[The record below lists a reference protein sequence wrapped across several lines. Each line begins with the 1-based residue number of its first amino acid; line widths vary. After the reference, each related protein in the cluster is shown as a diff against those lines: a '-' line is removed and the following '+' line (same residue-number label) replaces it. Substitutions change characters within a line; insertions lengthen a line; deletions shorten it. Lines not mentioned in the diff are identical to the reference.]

1 MQPDGLGFN
10 GLRLNGIRVV
20 AKREYLQRIRG
31 RAFWIATLLLPLFLA
46 GVTILPSL
54 FLARSEARQ
63 KVAVVDRTGGA
74 VATELAAEKQTKQ
87 AAEPAA
93 PAAPAP
99 AGRLSSAGRLADDQM
114 RNVRFD
120 FLVEPPQ
127 PDPAAQRADLDR
139 RVTAK
144 QIDAWVWVDQDA
156 LTSNKAEYH
165 ARSVSNFLTQEVLKD
180 DLSAAIRRVRLH
192 QAGLDPERIGELT
205 RGVDLAT
212 LRVAAGGSR
221 AEGGLAGAAFGY
233 IIFMMLYVS
242 IGIWG
247 QQVMTGVLDEK
258 SSRIIEVV
266 VSSIRPS
273 ELMMGKL
280 VGICLLGLTQMAIW
294 CATLVV
300 LSTPG
305 ILAAIV
311 TLPAGVTLPA
321 VTIPMV
327 LNFALLFVLGFF
339 VFASFY
345 AAVGASFNN
354 LQEAQQVAGFIVF
367 FLLAPLF
374 IMFRIIN
381 DPDSTLAV
389 VTSLIPPFTPLLMTL
404 RIALQMP
411 PLWQLL
417 LAYALTVGFIVLMVW
432 IASRIYRVGILM
444 YGKKP
449 TLREIWKW
457 VRYA

>member
-1 MQPDGLGFN
+1 MRREGY
-10 GLRLNGIRVV
+10 RLSNVRVV
-20 AKREYLQRIRG
+20 AKREYLQRIKG
-31 RAFWIATLLLPLFLA
+31 KGFWIATLLLPLLLLSA
-46 GVTILPSL
+46 TILPSV

-63 KVAVVDRTGGA
+63 KVVVVDRTGGA
-74 VATELAAEKQTKQ
+74 VAAELAAEKQTRE
-87 AAEPAA
+87 AERPSAGA
-93 PAAPAP
+93 SAPAP
-99 AGRLSSAGRLADDQM
+99 GARPSGGAARAIEEAKA

-120 FLVEPPQ
+120 FLVEPPAA
-127 PDPAAQRADLDR
+127 DARAQRAELDR

-144 QIDAWVWVDQDA
+144 TIDAWVWVDSDA
-156 LTSNKAEYH
+156 LATNKAEYH

-180 DLSAAIRRVRLH
+180 DLSGAIRKVRLRR
-192 QAGLDPERIGELT
+192 AGLDPERIGELT
-205 RGVDLAT
+205 KGVDLST
-212 LRVAAGGSR
+212 LRVAQGGSR

-258 SSRIIEVV
+258 SSRVVEVI
-266 VSSIRPS
+266 VSSVRPN

-280 VGICLLGLTQMAIW
+280 VGICLLGLTQMSLW
-294 CATLVV
+294 CATLVLV
-300 LSTPG
+300 TAPG
-305 ILAAIV
+305 ILAAMV
-311 TLPAGVTLPA
+311 ALPAGVTLPT

-327 LNFALLFVLGFF
+327 LNFILLFVLGFF

-374 IMFRIIN
+374 LMFRIIN

-404 RIALQMP
+404 RVALQMP

-417 LAYALTVGFIVLMVW
+417 LAYALTLSFIVLMVW
-432 IASRIYRVGILM
+432 LASRIYRVGILM

-449 TLREIWKW
+449 TVQEIWKW
-457 VRYA
+457 LRYA